1 MLSYRH
7 LFVIG
12 ILLLTA
18 ACGFQPLYGKRGDQS
33 DARDELSQIEIVV
46 IEGRLGQQV
55 RNYLLDRI
63 SPLGSPDSPHYV
75 LDIDLSLSKQELGIQ
90 RDATTTRAKFIL
102 SASYRLAQK
111 QSGKQLF
118 EGATQTANSF
128 TIVQS
133 DFANLSA
140 ENDAI
145 DRAAQMVSD
154 SIRVRL
160 ALFFATQAGF

>member
-18 ACGFQPLYGKRGDQS
+18 ACGFQPLYGKRGEQS
-33 DARDELSQIEIVV
+33 GTRAELSQIEIVV

-63 SPLGSPDSPHYV
+63 SPLGNPSSPRYILNV
-75 LDIDLSLSKQELGIQ
+75 NLSVSKQELGIQ
-90 RDATTTRAKFIL
+90 PDATTTRAKLIL
-102 SASYRLAQK
+102 FASYRLAQK

-118 EGATQTANSF
+118 EGTTQAANSF

-133 DFANLSA
+133 DFANLIA

-154 SIRVRL
+154 SIRARL